1 MLDSAHVKTLPL
13 LNQATN
19 LAPAAQACCGACRT
33 CMTTNAVTLAMA
45 GLAAAGAYATRLVRQ
60 IKPG

>member
-1 MLDSAHVKTLPL
+1 
-13 LNQATN
+13 
-19 LAPAAQACCGACRT
+19 
-33 CMTTNAVTLAMA
+33 MTTNAVTLAMA